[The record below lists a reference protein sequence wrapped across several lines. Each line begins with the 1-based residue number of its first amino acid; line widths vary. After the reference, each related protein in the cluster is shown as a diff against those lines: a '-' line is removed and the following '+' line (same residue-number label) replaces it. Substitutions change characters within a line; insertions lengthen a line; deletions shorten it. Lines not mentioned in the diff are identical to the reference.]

1 MNYLVIG
8 TISFLVL
15 LLIIFLIK
23 RNIKDK
29 KQFEEEV
36 LDAEMPVEKSEK
48 EIIKI

>member
-8 TISFLVL
+8 VVSVLVL
-15 LLIIFLIK
+15 ILIIFLIK
-23 RNIKDK
+23 RNLKDK